1 MCRPV
6 KYAPQY
12 APQDAPGK
20 EMARCMK
27 MFTDGNEGLGA
38 HAVLLAVFAL
48 AWAPLAAGPAGA
60 GQDDRQA
67 PVEELGLVLGMTADE
82 IEALGL
88 SADEIQVLLEGY
100 TEETVVVG
108 TRAQP
113 RTVAESPVPVD
124 VLSSSDLTSQGAV
137 NLQDQLRTIVPS
149 FAVNTQPISDAST
162 VVRPAML
169 RNLAP
174 DHTLVLINGKRRHRS
189 SIIDWHGGNGVA
201 FGSQGPDISVIPS
214 IALRQVEVLR
224 DGAAAQYGSDAIAGV
239 MNFQLKDAPSGGA
252 VELNTGT
259 FGAGDGEAFNVAANA
274 GLPLGAT
281 GFANLSL
288 EYGGSNP
295 TDRSAPRGDAIAL
308 LAAGNTDV
316 ASDTPQV
323 WGSPR
328 VEDDLKLFGNFGY
341 TAANGVQLYSHAN
354 YASKTVTGGF
364 FFRNPNTRG
373 GVYSI
378 DGGQTLLV
386 GDALVAA
393 GTGVASCPV
402 VTITGNVA
410 DPAALQQVF
419 ADPNCFSFRER
430 FPGGFTPNFG
440 GQARDLSL
448 VGGVRGFTA
457 GGLVWD
463 VSGTVGAHRAD
474 LFISDTVNASLGPE
488 SPTAFDLGSNVQ
500 QEVGLN
506 FDVSYA
512 ATEMVNVAAGAEWRV
527 EQYETVEGHPASWT
541 VGPYGR
547 GQGFSAGSNGF
558 FGYGPLAAGTWNR
571 SNVAVYGDLEVN
583 DPDGAWTFGSAVRVE
598 NFDGFG
604 TTANG
609 KVSAR
614 VGFVR
619 ASVSTGFRA
628 PTPGQQNGF
637 NISTIFDPALGDLV
651 NNGTIPSNSPVAG
664 LRGGV
669 PLRPE
674 TSVNYTA
681 GVVFDTG
688 PFNFTADYFRID
700 VSDRIGITSNFTLED
715 PEIEALLAQ
724 GVDAARDLRRFRF
737 FTNAFAT
744 SSQGIDLVSTFTPI
758 ALRGNTVFSAVFNYT
773 DTEVTDNGQGL
784 LNDRRLAEYAYAL
797 PRTRW
802 NLGVTQRL
810 GRASLLGRVN
820 YFGGWYDYDSGFAR
834 IFDPTGGIDNG
845 FFEGRPIVDL
855 ELTVDAGGGA
865 TIAVGAQNVLDT
877 YPDES
882 ARAMSVGEKYSEY
895 TPWGFNGAYYYVRLG
910 YGWGSQ

>member
-1 MCRPV
+1 MNGHMQTMTGRNRGP
-6 KYAPQY
+6 A
-12 APQDAPGK
+12 
-20 EMARCMK
+20 ARA
-27 MFTDGNEGLGA
+27 GA
-38 HAVLLAVFAL
+38 LLAVLAL
-48 AWAPLAAGPAGA
+48 AWLPLVAEAGGVA
-60 GQDDRQA
+60 QDDRPA
-67 PVEELGLVLGMTADE
+67 RVDELARVLGMTAE
-82 IEALGL
+82 EVEALGL
-88 SADEIQVLLEGY
+88 SSDEIQVLLEGY

-108 TRAQP
+108 TRARP

-124 VLSSSDLTSQGAV
+124 VLSSADLTGQGAV
-137 NLQDQLRTIVPS
+137 NLQDQLRNIVPS
-149 FAVNTQPISDAST
+149 FNVNTQPISDAST

-174 DHTLVLINGKRRHRS
+174 DHTLVLVNGKRRHRS

-201 FGSQGPDISVIPS
+201 FGSQGPDISAIPS

-239 MNFQLKDAPSGGA
+239 LNFQLRDAPSGGA
-252 VELNTGT
+252 LELNTGT
-259 FGAGDGEAFNVAANA
+259 FGAGDGEALNVAANV

-295 TDRSAPRGDAIAL
+295 TNRSAPRSDAIAL

-341 TAANGVQLYSHAN
+341 TAANGVQLYSHTN
-354 YASKTVTGGF
+354 YASKKVTGGF

-373 GVYSI
+373 GVYSL
-378 DGGQTLLV
+378 DGASTLLV
-386 GDALVAA
+386 GDALLAA
-393 GTGVASCPV
+393 GTGVANCPV

-410 DPAALQQVF
+410 DPAALRQVF
-419 ADPNCFSFRER
+419 DDPNCFSFRER

-440 GQARDLSL
+440 GEARDMSL
-448 VGGVRGFTA
+448 VGGVRGFTG

-463 VSGTVGAHRAD
+463 VSGTIGAHEAD
-474 LFISDTVNASLGPE
+474 LFITDTVNASLGPD
-488 SPTAFDLGSNVQ
+488 SPTAFDLGSNRQ
-500 QEVGLN
+500 QEVGVN
-506 FDVSYA
+506 FDVSWA
-512 ATEMVNVAAGAEWRV
+512 ATEMVNIAAGAEWRD
-527 EQYETVEGHPASWT
+527 EQYQTAEGHPTSWT

-571 SNVAVYGDLEVN
+571 SNLAVYGDLELN
-583 DPDGAWTFGSAVRVE
+583 DPDGGWTFGSAVRIE
-598 NFDGFG
+598 NFEDFG
-604 TTANG
+604 TTTNG

-614 VGFVR
+614 AGFVR

-674 TSVNYTA
+674 TSVNTTA

-688 PFNFTADYFRID
+688 PFNFTADYFRIH

-715 PEIEALLAQ
+715 AEIDALLAQ
-724 GVDAARDLRRFRF
+724 RVDAARDLRRFRF

-744 SSQGIDLVSTFTPI
+744 RSQGIDLVSTFTPI
-758 ALRGNTVFSAVFNYT
+758 ALRGNTVISAVFNYT
-773 DTEVTDNGQGL
+773 DTAVTDNGQGL
-784 LNDRRLAEYAYAL
+784 LDDRRLAEFAYAL

-802 NLGVTQRL
+802 NLGLTQRM
-810 GRASLLGRVN
+810 GRASFLGRVS
-820 YFGGWYDYDSGFAR
+820 YYGAWYDYDSGFALVY
-834 IFDPTGGIDNG
+834 DPTGGIDNG
-845 FFEGRPIVDL
+845 FFAGRPVVDL
-855 ELTVDAGGGA
+855 ELTIDAGGGA
-865 TIAVGAQNVLDT
+865 TVAIGAQNAFDT

-882 ARAMSVGEKYSEY
+882 ARAMSVGERYSEY
-895 TPWGFNGAYYYVRLG
+895 TPWGFNGAYYYARLG
-910 YGWGSQ
+910 YGWGG

>member
-1 MCRPV
+1 MNRHM
-6 KYAPQY
+6 KTGRN
-12 APQDAPGK
+12 GK
-20 EMARCMK
+20 SNGPAAR
-27 MFTDGNEGLGA
+27 A
-38 HAVLLAVFAL
+38 AALLAVLAL
-48 AWAPLAAGPAGA
+48 AWLPVAAEAGGA
-60 GQDDRQA
+60 VQDDRQEQLDA
-67 PVEELGLVLGMTADE
+67 LSRVLGMTVAE

-108 TRAQP
+108 TRARP

-149 FAVNTQPISDAST
+149 FSVNTQPISDAST

-174 DHTLVLINGKRRHRS
+174 DHTLVLVNGKRRHRS

-201 FGSQGPDISVIPS
+201 FGSQGPDISAIPA

-239 MNFQLKDAPSGGA
+239 LNFQLKDAPSGGA
-252 VELNTGT
+252 IELNSGT

-295 TDRSAPRGDAIAL
+295 TNRSAPRSDAIAL

-341 TAANGVQLYSHAN
+341 TTANGVQLYSHTN
-354 YASKTVTGGF
+354 YASKKVTGGF

-373 GVYSI
+373 GVYSL
-378 DGGQTLLV
+378 DGGETLLV
-386 GDALVAA
+386 GDALRAA
-393 GTGVASCPV
+393 GTGSAGCPV
-402 VTITGNVA
+402 VTVTNNVA

-419 ADPNCFSFRER
+419 DDPNCFSFRER

-440 GQARDLSL
+440 GEARDVSL
-448 VGGVRGFTA
+448 VAGVRGFTG

-463 VSGTVGAHRAD
+463 VSGTIGAHETD
-474 LFISDTVNASLGPE
+474 LFISDSVNASLGPD
-488 SPTAFDLGSNVQ
+488 SPTAFDLGSNRQ
-500 QEVGLN
+500 QEAGVN

-512 ATEMVNVAAGAEWRV
+512 ATEMVNIAAGAEWRN
-527 EQYETVEGHPASWT
+527 EQYQTAEGHPTSWT

-571 SNVAVYGDLEVN
+571 SNVAVYGDLELN
-583 DPDGAWTFGSAVRVE
+583 DPDGVWTLGSAVRVE

-604 TTANG
+604 TTTNG

-619 ASVSTGFRA
+619 GSMSTGFRA

-651 NNGTIPSNSPVAG
+651 NNGTIPSNSPVAA

-669 PLRPE
+669 PLSPE

-700 VSDRIGITSNFTLED
+700 VSDRIGITSNFTLENA
-715 PEIEALLAQ
+715 EIEALLAQ

-744 SSQGIDLVSTFTPI
+744 STQGIDLVSTFTPI
-758 ALRGNTVFSAVFNYT
+758 ALRGNTVISAVFNYT
-773 DTEVTDNGQGL
+773 DTTVTDNRQGL
-784 LNDRRLAEYAYAL
+784 LNDRRLAEFAYAL

-802 NLGVTQRL
+802 NIGLTQRM
-810 GRASLLGRVN
+810 GRASFLGRVN
-820 YFGGWYDYDSGFAR
+820 YFGAWYDYDSGFAR
-834 IFDPTGGIDNG
+834 IYDPSGGIDNG
-845 FFEGRPIVDL
+845 FFGGRPVVDL
-855 ELTVDAGGGA
+855 ELTIDAGGGA
-865 TIAVGAQNVLDT
+865 TVSAGAQNAFGT

-910 YGWGSQ
+910 YGWGGRASGP